1 MYLFAGIIFGLILS
15 IYIKSYFLNGLI
27 ILAIILYIL
36 SKKNRTKFLYL
47 PLLIFLVILNYNF
60 RDYDLE
66 PFDGN
71 ISGKVVSA
79 YENKSIIKTD
89 RINSKKFKTKIL
101 VYEKLNRG
109 SYYKLSG
116 NFYPALPAMNK
127 GNFDYEK
134 NNKSQG
140 IYLIGKIK
148 NYKVL
153 SEASGIYKFTNIF
166 KDRAK
171 YFFNKN
177 LNDRNAGLLES
188 LVLGDKSLVDSAE
201 RDRFNSL
208 GISHLLAVS
217 GLHIGVIA
225 FLIEFFFKNTIK
237 NKKITDFCVTVILF
251 LYIMAIGFSI
261 SAVRAFLFFFLYKG
275 NIYLQRDLE
284 IKDIFFLS
292 LSLILFINPM
302 AIYSISLLLSYG
314 AIFGLV
320 FVYPSLSS
328 KFSSSGFV
336 AKSFLVTLSVLISV
350 FPLINYYFSGF
361 SLFVFIANLIIVPI
375 YSIIISFAFVMGL
388 GIFSGII
395 GKILNILMNASYGL
409 ESLIISKGSIFLS
422 LKAFKFDYIFLYY
435 LLLIL
440 IINRHKF
447 DEIIKLNLKII
458 EIYSF
463 FAFIILGFGIFID
476 LNTFEIS
483 QLYVDQGDGAIISY
497 AGKNYLIDT
506 GGARYKNNIAEKYLF
521 PSLNWRGVSN
531 IDGIFISHFD
541 EDHAGNLEKVLRNY
555 KVKNVFINHL
565 PENKE
570 ILKNIKDY
578 SNLVLLEKGDKL
590 KLFKDTSLEVL
601 LDNKDR
607 EDENNK
613 SMVLLLNHKGFKAL
627 FPGDIS
633 AETEKEIKTKVDLL
647 KVAHHGSKT
656 STSDEFLE
664 NIQPKF
670 AVISAAYNNSYGHPH
685 KESLDNLE
693 NHDIIYYV
701 TSRDG
706 EVDFKILKDRLKI
719 EKNNR
724 DKDYK
729 LEMILIILNTSLLYF
744 TARKNYEL
752 QKDLQR

>member
-15 IYIKSYFLNGLI
+15 IYIKSYFLIGLI
-27 ILAIILYIL
+27 LLAITLYIL
-36 SKKNRTKFLYL
+36 SKKNRSKFLYL
-47 PLLIFLVILNYNF
+47 PLLIFLVVINYNF
-60 RDYDLE
+60 RDYDLK

-71 ISGKVVSA
+71 ISGKVVSS

-89 RINSKKFKTKIL
+89 KINSKKFKTKIL

-109 SYYKLSG
+109 AYYKLSG

-148 NYKVL
+148 NYEMI
-153 SEASGIYKFTNIF
+153 SEASGLYKFTNIF
-166 KDRAK
+166 IERAK

-177 LNDRNAGLLES
+177 LNDRNARLLGS
-188 LVLGDKSLVDSAE
+188 LILGDKSLVDSVE

-208 GISHLLAVS
+208 GICHVLAVS

-225 FLIEFFFKNTIK
+225 FLLETIFKKIFK
-237 NKKITDFCVTVILF
+237 SKKITDFCLTVILF
-251 LYIMAIGFSI
+251 LYIMAIGFPI

-275 NIYLQRDLE
+275 NMYLQRDLE
-284 IKDIFFLS
+284 IKEIFFLS
-292 LSLILFINPM
+292 LSIILFINPM

-320 FVYPSLSS
+320 FVYPCLSS
-328 KFSSSGFV
+328 KFASSGFI
-336 AKSFLVTLSVLISV
+336 AKSFLVTSSVLISV

-361 SLFVFIANLIIVPI
+361 SLFVFLANLIIVPI
-375 YSIIISFAFVMGL
+375 YSIIISLAFVMGL
-388 GIFSGII
+388 GIFPGII

-409 ESLIISKGSIFLS
+409 ESLLISKGSIFLS

-440 IINRHKF
+440 IINRHNF

-463 FAFIILGFGIFID
+463 FTFIVLGFGIFID

-497 AGKNYLIDT
+497 AGKSYLIDT
-506 GGARYKNNIAEKYLF
+506 GGARYENKIAEKYLF
-521 PSLNWRGVSN
+521 PSLNSRGISN

-541 EDHAGNLEKVLRNY
+541 EDHAGNLEKILKNY
-555 KVKNVFINHL
+555 RVKNVFINHL
-565 PENKE
+565 PENEE
-570 ILKNIKDY
+570 ILENIKAY

-590 KLFKDTSLEVL
+590 KLFKDTSVEVL
-601 LDNKDR
+601 LDNKDK

-633 AETEKEIKTKVDLL
+633 AETEKEINTKVDLL

-656 STSDEFLE
+656 STSDEFLK
-664 NIQPKF
+664 NIQARF

-685 KESLDNLE
+685 KESLENLE
-693 NHDIIYYV
+693 NHGIIYYV

-706 EVDFKILKDRLKI
+706 EVDFKILKDKLKI
-719 EKNNR
+719 EVNNR
-724 DKDYK
+724 DEDYK
-729 LEMILIILNTSLLYF
+729 LELILIILNTSLLYF